1 MNSRSKGLWAVL
13 GALAVLAVLALPKLR
28 SLSGAPDSSGAG
40 AGAAREQGIAVS
52 MEVIRAERLGDRIAT
67 VGTVLANEEV
77 ELRSEISGKI
87 ERIFFREGSP
97 VSKGEVLLKIS
108 DAELQAQLLRARY
121 RQAIAEE
128 QAERQRQLFAKQQI
142 SQAEYDSAVNALN
155 ISRAEVQLIQAQ
167 LDKTEIR
174 APFAGVIGL
183 RQVSEGSYLSPA
195 TPIAMLQDKRR
206 VKIEFSVPEKYAG
219 ALKVGDEI
227 RFSVQG
233 APQTFAGSIYALETR
248 IDQATRTLRLRALS
262 PNPDGALIP
271 GAFAEIGIAL
281 PEKEGLTIP
290 AAALI
295 PELKGHRVFLCV
307 AGKAVSQS
315 VEIGARS
322 AERVQ
327 IANGVRAGDTLITS
341 AILQLRPG
349 MAVRPAPAN

>member
-1 MNSRSKGLWAVL
+1 MTSRAKGLGAVV
-13 GALAVLAVLALPKLR
+13 GAFAVLAILALPKLR
-28 SLSGAPDSSGAG
+28 SSPGAPGSTGAVAG
-40 AGAAREQGIAVS
+40 ASRDQGMAVS

-67 VGTVLANEEV
+67 VGTLLPDEEV
-77 ELRSEISGKI
+77 DLRSEISGKV

-97 VSKGEVLLKIS
+97 VRKGEVLLKIS
-108 DAELQAQLLRARY
+108 DDELQAQLLRARY
-121 RQAIAEE
+121 RQAIAED
-128 QAERQRQLFAKQQI
+128 QAERQRQLLAKEQI
-142 SQAEYDSAVNALN
+142 AQVEYDNAVNAMN
-155 ISRAEVQLIQAQ
+155 VARADAQLIQAQ

-195 TPIAMLQDKRR
+195 TSIAMLQDKRSI
-206 VKIEFSVPEKYAG
+206 KIEFSVPEKYAG
-219 ALKVGDEI
+219 ALAVGDEI
-227 RFSVQG
+227 HFSVQG
-233 APQTFAGSIYALETR
+233 VPQTFVGRIYALEAK

-271 GAFAEIGIAL
+271 GAFAEIVIAL
-281 PEKEGLTIP
+281 PEKEALTIP

-315 VEIGARS
+315 VKIGARS
-322 AERVQ
+322 ADRVT
-327 IANGVRAGDTLITS
+327 IADGVRAGDTLITS

-349 MAVRPAPAN
+349 MAVRPAN

>member
-1 MNSRSKGLWAVL
+1 MNSRAKGLWITL
-13 GALAVLAVLALPKLR
+13 GAIAVLAALALPKLR
-28 SLSGAPDSSGAG
+28 SSPGAPGNTGAA
-40 AGAAREQGIAVS
+40 AGAARDQGLPVS

-67 VGTVLANEEV
+67 VGTVLPDEEV
-77 ELRSEISGKI
+77 ELRSEISGKV
-87 ERIFFREGSP
+87 ERIFFSEGTS
-97 VSKGEVLLKIS
+97 VGKGKVLLKIG

-142 SQAEYDSAVNALN
+142 SQVDYDSAVNALN

-195 TPIAMLQDKRR
+195 TPIATVQDTRR
-206 VKIEFSVPEKYAG
+206 VKIDFAVPEKYAG
-219 ALKVGDEI
+219 ALEVGDEI

-233 APQTFAGSIYALETR
+233 VPRTFVGGIYALETK

-271 GAFAEIGIAL
+271 GAFAEVEIVL

-290 AAALI
+290 ASALI

-307 AGKAVSQS
+307 AGKAVSQP

-322 AERVQ
+322 AERVA
-327 IANGVRAGDTLITS
+327 IAKGVRAGDTLITS

-349 MAVRPAPAN
+349 MAVRPAPTN